1 MLNSKV
7 LVMYHEKFK
16 QYDLGEGHPLR
27 GDRYVNA
34 MNFFREHGLLN
45 LDDVT
50 VREPPL
56 ATIEDLL
63 MVHDKRYVDTIFR
76 LAERG
81 IAYDVETPI
90 SPGILEAALLFVGG
104 SIECGKA
111 VMKGDVEKAI
121 SIGGGFHHAGKDYGG
136 GFCIFNDIA
145 VAAEWVKVKMN
156 VKRVLIL
163 DYDAHFGNG
172 TSDIFYRDPSVLF
185 ISIHQDPFTIYPGR
199 GFTWEIGEGPGKGFN
214 VNIPLPPGT
223 GDNTYL
229 YALSEIFVP
238 LAEEFKPEII
248 FANGGSD
255 PHFADRLGS
264 LGLTVNGFF
273 KLARLI
279 RNTADR
285 VCGGKLV
292 LMMGSGY
299 NPDVLPMCWYALA
312 SGLVGLENI
321 DIKEPYA
328 PPIEPS
334 YCIRKVEETINE
346 LKGLLKEKWSC
357 FK

>member
-1 MLNSKV
+1 MNSKV

-81 IAYDVETPI
+81 IAYDLETPI

-136 GFCIFNDIA
+136 GFWIFNDIA

-172 TSDIFYRDPSVLF
+172 TS
-185 ISIHQDPFTIYPGR
+185 
-199 GFTWEIGEGPGKGFN
+199 
-214 VNIPLPPGT
+214 
-223 GDNTYL
+223 
-229 YALSEIFVP
+229 
-238 LAEEFKPEII
+238 
-248 FANGGSD
+248 
-255 PHFADRLGS
+255 
-264 LGLTVNGFF
+264 
-273 KLARLI
+273 
-279 RNTADR
+279 
-285 VCGGKLV
+285 
-292 LMMGSGY
+292 
-299 NPDVLPMCWYALA
+299 
-312 SGLVGLENI
+312 
-321 DIKEPYA
+321 
-328 PPIEPS
+328 
-334 YCIRKVEETINE
+334 
-346 LKGLLKEKWSC
+346 
-357 FK
+357 